1 MAAIDEIR
9 AKDGNLSIPLYVVP
23 AAPSNMVRE
32 AAAFYGRPALD
43 RVLAD
48 WLESSRQLRQSM
60 AAILK
65 EDPRP

>member
-1 MAAIDEIR
+1 
-9 AKDGNLSIPLYVVP
+9 
-23 AAPSNMVRE
+23 MVRE